1 MEKKTAA
8 QEIREL
14 GDRLMK
20 IHEGDMDDLNLGQ
33 HGMELDVDD
42 QGGKGFDQDPVFDQ
56 LGKIIDTQTG
66 DDPRTTVH
74 TDDNK
79 DIAIT
84 PSQAKTLR
92 MFATAD
98 GIKPNVRLQFTKDIQ
113 NSRGLIDFADIKD
126 SDKMGNL
133 FVKRYL

>member
-1 MEKKTAA
+1 
-8 QEIREL
+8 
-14 GDRLMK
+14 
-20 IHEGDMDDLNLGQ
+20 
-33 HGMELDVDD
+33 
-42 QGGKGFDQDPVFDQ
+42 
-56 LGKIIDTQTG
+56 
-66 DDPRTTVH
+66 
-74 TDDNK
+74 
-79 DIAIT
+79 
-84 PSQAKTLR
+84 